1 MVWKLLLYR
10 GFRNF
15 YVKFTV
21 KRKSWVC
28 IATKTGVFINFIYR
42 FYSKDFDYLL
52 PLIVYNSCIERF
64 VAKLRASYH
73 RVFIIPCGRRKA
85 IIDPHTA
92 SIFRQNPTFTS
103 KTLKLIYSK
112 AFQTILQVFTRISA
126 QYLIGVKTR
135 YAQNLSPCKVFV
147 TNSTRSP
154 LSI

>member
-1 MVWKLLLYR
+1 MIKS
-10 GFRNF
+10 NF
-15 YVKFTV
+15 YVKFTG

-42 FYSKDFDYLL
+42 FYSKDFDHLL

-64 VAKLRASYH
+64 IAKLRASYH

-92 SIFRQNPTFTS
+92 SMFRQNPTFTS

-126 QYLIGVKTR
+126 QYLEGSASRLPV
-135 YAQNLSPCKVFV
+135 S
-147 TNSTRSP
+147 SEEM
-154 LSI
+154 